1 MMKITKEQLNLL
13 VEKTVKQLLNEA
25 PKSSSQSKNLMKR
38 IEYLAQNLTPQEI
51 GSVVSQLKKL
61 QTQKSGAGASDV
73 EVGNKV
79 RDFFNALNA
88 FMSKWDWDGANE
100 ANPRTVTS
108 RLKTLEAFDPAIAGQ
123 IAPLWKELLK
133 QAKLASHAE
142 VTGGEEILSS
152 TWKTAQKLDKD
163 IMKIIRPIM
172 DAKNLWGS

>member
-1 MMKITKEQLNLL
+1 MKITKNQLNLL

-25 PKSSSQSKNLMKR
+25 PKPSSQSKNLMKA
-38 IEYLAQNLTPQEI
+38 IAAAQNLTPQEI
-51 GSVVSQLKKL
+51 GSLVSQLKKL

-79 RDFFNALNA
+79 RDFFKALNA
-88 FMSKWDWDGANE
+88 FMSKWELDGANE
-100 ANPRTVTS
+100 ASPRAVTS
-108 RLKTLEAFDPAIAGQ
+108 RLKTLEAFDPAIAGK
-123 IAPLWKELLK
+123 IKPLWQELLK

-152 TWKTAQKLDKD
+152 AWDAAQKLDDD

-172 DAKNLWGS
+172 DAKNLWGK